1 MAVNDQRSA
10 RLKRLLDTVL
20 KGKTQLGTPTQC
32 KQFIEAI
39 CMEPDPPLCIENI
52 ISSPCGISSIQEAI
66 RADVSPSGLNEQSV
80 NLLSYIQAPA
90 IKTLSGGQFLT
101 LILNAV
107 AEASS
112 FWMAFIAAFKE
123 RKLTEAGQ
131 KCFAWALLHLIQ
143 IPSETVS
150 PHLPLA
156 KEVES
161 LLLASPH
168 IDVRNLGQK
177 IKHTISVSS
186 SPSSTTARDDI
197 TPGGRHDNDFVEFRE
212 IAILPSADELAST
225 EAPFL
230 RLSVALDDPHTEGT
244 REALY
249 LDNQFRLLREDMIY
263 EMREELQIALGP
275 KKGKK
280 HRGFVVEGLR
290 LLDCNLGNS
299 TRRVKWSLILEC
311 KNELPQFHKMNPP
324 KRKAWLKSH
333 PRFLKHQSLTSL
345 IVDGQVL
352 AFPTIRR
359 DEDLLVK
366 SKPQIVLELEGEMAM
381 QKLLLRM
388 KSAADVKLIQ
398 IDVAVFAYEPILNAL
413 KSMRVLPLSAE
424 LLFWGQGSAPG
435 LLTLPYKLKGV
446 VDHVRSGADVGKL
459 VDLPNQTILDA
470 AQQRSLING
479 LTQKLS
485 IIQGPP
491 GEFYNHNIDNE
502 CLSADLQ
509 ELESLS
515 SARYSP
521 SSSTPSPMSRFS
533 LFVTLT
539 MLLINFWRTFLTS
552 TYLPRRW
559 FASAASRQRARSQC

>member
-10 RLKRLLDTVL
+10 RLNRLLDTVL
-20 KGKTQLGTPTQC
+20 KGKTQLGTPFQC
-32 KQFIEAI
+32 KQFLQAI
-39 CMEPDPPLCIENI
+39 CIQPDPPLCIENI

-66 RADVSPSGLNEQSV
+66 RADVSVSGLNDHSV

-90 IKTLSGGQFLT
+90 IKTLSGGQFLNI
-101 LILNAV
+101 ILNRI
-107 AEASS
+107 AESSS
-112 FWMAFIAAFKE
+112 FWMAFTAAFKE

-143 IPSETVS
+143 IPSKIVS
-150 PHLPLA
+150 PHLTLA
-156 KEVES
+156 KEVEP
-161 LLLASPH
+161 LLLGSPH

-186 SPSSTTARDDI
+186 SSSSMTIAQDDI
-197 TPGGRHDNDFVEFRE
+197 TPGGRHDNDFVEFRD

-230 RLSVALDDPHTEGT
+230 RLSAALDDPRTEET

-263 EMREELQIALGP
+263 EMREELQIAVGP

-290 LLDCNLGNS
+290 LLDCDLGNP
-299 TRRVKWSLILEC
+299 TRRIKWSLVLEC
-311 KNELPQFHKMNPP
+311 ENELPQFYKMNAA
-324 KRKAWLKSH
+324 KRKAWLKKH

-366 SKPQIVLELEGEMAM
+366 NKPQIVLELEGEMAM

-388 KSAADVKLIQ
+388 KSATHVKLIQ

-413 KSMRVLPLSAE
+413 KSMKVLPLSTE
-424 LLFWGQGSAPG
+424 LLFWRQDSAPG
-435 LLTLPYKLKGV
+435 LLTLPHKLEEV
-446 VDHVRSGADVGKL
+446 VDHVRSRSGADVGKL
-459 VDLPNQTILDA
+459 VDLPKIVLDA
-470 AQQRSLING
+470 AQQRSLISG
-479 LTQKLS
+479 LTQNLS

-491 GEFYNHNIDNE
+491 GEF
-502 CLSADLQ
+502 L
-509 ELESLS
+509 
-515 SARYSP
+515 
-521 SSSTPSPMSRFS
+521 
-533 LFVTLT
+533 
-539 MLLINFWRTFLTS
+539 
-552 TYLPRRW
+552 
-559 FASAASRQRARSQC
+559 